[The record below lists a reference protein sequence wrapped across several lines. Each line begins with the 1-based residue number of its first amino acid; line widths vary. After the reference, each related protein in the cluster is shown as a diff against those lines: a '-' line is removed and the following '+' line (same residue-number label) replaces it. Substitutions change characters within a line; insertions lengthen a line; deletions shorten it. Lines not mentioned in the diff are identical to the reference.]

1 MRAIVERA
9 KARGEIRAEVDTDL
23 AVDLMVGPFIYRLI
37 ISGGDPS
44 AAGNP
49 VEILGTI
56 LDGLRPREA

>member
-9 KARGEIRAEVDTDL
+9 KARGEIRAEVDTEL

-49 VEILGTI
+49 VEILETI
-56 LDGLRPREA
+56 LDGLRPRAA